1 MTHHLSPA
9 DISIFSPE
17 ITNLCYI
24 KKYRHKLDL
33 DAEFLILLLLFECLK
48 VILINLVAIL
58 MMSAN
63 LLTLELLKINVF
75 WNKGYGLII
84 SVFKVYNYYTSSKE
98 WETENENSRKRNV
111 SKTWKLW
118 ILFPISKTIY
128 IIWLVIFTEKKTAA
142 CHMVKKI

>member
-1 MTHHLSPA
+1 MTHHLSSA

-33 DAEFLILLLLFECLK
+33 DAEFLILLPLFECLK

-128 IIWLVIFTEKKTAA
+128 IIWLVIFTEKKTAV

>member
-1 MTHHLSPA
+1 MTHHLSSA

-33 DAEFLILLLLFECLK
+33 DAEFLILLPLFECLK

-98 WETENENSRKRNV
+98 WETEK
-111 SKTWKLW
+111 WKLKKKKR
-118 ILFPISKTIY
+118 IKNMKIVDFVPYFKNYIY
-128 IIWLVIFTEKKTAA
+128 NLVGHLYREKN
-142 CHMVKKI
+142 CCLPYG

>member
-1 MTHHLSPA
+1 MTHHLSSA

-33 DAEFLILLLLFECLK
+33 DAEFLILLPLFECLK

-98 WETENENSRKRNV
+98 WETETENSRKRNV